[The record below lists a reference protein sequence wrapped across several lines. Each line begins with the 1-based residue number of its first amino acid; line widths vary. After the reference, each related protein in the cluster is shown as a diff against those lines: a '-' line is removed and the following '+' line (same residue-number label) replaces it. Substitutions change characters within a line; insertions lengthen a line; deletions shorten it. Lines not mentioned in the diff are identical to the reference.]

1 MELQTIRK
9 TIDCL
14 PLILFV
20 IFPLTFFNIENPDF
34 QIYLA
39 LMSFVSICSIL
50 QD

>member
-14 PLILFV
+14 PLLLFV

-39 LMSFVSICSIL
+39 LMSFVSL
-50 QD
+50 TNLLKD

>member
-9 TIDCL
+9 AIDCL
-14 PLILFV
+14 PLLLFV

-39 LMSFVSICSIL
+39 LMLFVSL
-50 QD
+50 TNLLKD